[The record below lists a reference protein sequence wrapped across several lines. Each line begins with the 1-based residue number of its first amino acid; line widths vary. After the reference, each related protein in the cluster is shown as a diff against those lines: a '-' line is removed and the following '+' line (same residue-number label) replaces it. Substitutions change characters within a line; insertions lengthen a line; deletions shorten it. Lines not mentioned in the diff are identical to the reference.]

1 MKSMNLQ
8 QISDWTIK
16 IIIFLAIICALIS
29 FITYLIAT
37 VTSIYTN
44 FYVPLDNGVQNML
57 HFVYRV

>member
-37 VTSIYTN
+37 VISIYAN
-44 FYVPLDNGVQNML
+44 FYVALDN
-57 HFVYRV
+57 RVLDVLYFN